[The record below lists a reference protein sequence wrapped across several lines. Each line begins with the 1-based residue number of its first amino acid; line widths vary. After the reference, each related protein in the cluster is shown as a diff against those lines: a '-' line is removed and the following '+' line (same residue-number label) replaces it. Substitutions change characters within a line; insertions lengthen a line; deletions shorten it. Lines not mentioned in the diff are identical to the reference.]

1 MLKFASL
8 ALLCLLIIGCTETMP
23 QREASACIH
32 GDPGGPIHCQAKTYE
47 LAF

>member
-8 ALLCLLIIGCTETMP
+8 ALLCLLIGCTETMP

-32 GDPGGPIHCQAKTYE
+32 GDPGGSLNCQAAAYA
-47 LAF
+47 LAR